1 MNDKVTSRTCNHTQI
16 SPSTISPSLPARSP
30 NVPRPHCRY
39 DPGTSPER
47 PPSLPCT
54 PCPGADGCA
63 RRGRCLAVNVPQF
76 WSATQRH
83 ERPTV
88 GTRNCFPCV
97 ECTRSSQA
105 SWTHQSRL
113 FPKYQRALTVPY
125 DAPDQRKHLHA
136 VYIWLQPLDVRHV
149 PDKFRLS
156 LDGRS
161 NVGRTPLEGCPR
173 TVLLCLDDGQ
183 SGGKRVIPQRLCLS
197 RVSMGQVRK
206 ENIRPE
212 PRGRLCPAGQS
223 IPHRTPGRRVAD

>member
-1 MNDKVTSRTCNHTQI
+1 MSSC
-16 SPSTISPSLPARSP
+16 
-30 NVPRPHCRY
+30 
-39 DPGTSPER
+39 ER
-47 PPSLPCT
+47 PSVLVCHAKTRRTHCGDEKLFPLRGVHEVQPSILDPS
-54 PCPGADGCA
+54 
-63 RRGRCLAVNVPQF
+63 V
-76 WSATQRH
+76 
-83 ERPTV
+83 
-88 GTRNCFPCV
+88 
-97 ECTRSSQA
+97 
-105 SWTHQSRL
+105 RL

-183 SGGKRVIPQRLCLS
+183 SGGKRVIPQRLRLS
-197 RVSMGQVRK
+197 RVSMGQVRN